1 MTATATATEQR
12 TQWRLTGQGY
22 EFCNCAPGCTCN
34 FSGFPSSADGSCQA
48 LVGSQITSGHCG
60 DVDLS
65 GLKVVSL
72 IKWPKAIHDGN
83 GQAVLVVEPEC
94 SDEQLGAL
102 AQILGGELG
111 GMPWEILGGT
121 LSGVSVAKARITF
134 EHDGMDAAVTV
145 DGIGT
150 ARGSYFRNPVTGEK
164 HEAHIVLPDGFI
176 WSDGHCGV
184 GEFEAAA
191 EGVSLS
197 FKDTNWIY
205 YEFEWSNAAS

>member
-1 MTATATATEQR
+1 MTATATEQR
-12 TQWRLTGQGY
+12 TQWRLTGSGY

-48 LVGSQITSGHCG
+48 LVGCDITSGRCG

-65 GLKVVSL
+65 GLELVSM

-94 SDEQLGAL
+94 TDEQLGAL
-102 AQILGGELG
+102 TQILGGELG
-111 GMPWEILGGT
+111 GMPWEILAGT
-121 LSGVSVAKARITF
+121 LVSVSVAKASITF
-134 EHDGMDAAVTV
+134 ERDGMDATVTI
-145 DGIGT
+145 DGVGT
-150 ARGSYFRNPVTGEK
+150 AKGTYLHNPVTGER

-184 GEFEAAA
+184 GEFDVTA
-191 EGVSLS
+191 ENVSLS

-205 YEFEWSNAAS
+205 YEFDWSNSAS